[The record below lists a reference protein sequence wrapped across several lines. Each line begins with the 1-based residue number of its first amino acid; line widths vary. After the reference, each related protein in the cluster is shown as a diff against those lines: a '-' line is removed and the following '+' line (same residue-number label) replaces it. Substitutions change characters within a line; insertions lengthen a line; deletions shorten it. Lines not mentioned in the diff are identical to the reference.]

1 LHDPVHTKE
10 CGYLGLIFCSLDTAI
25 SVLGELRVVNLFGDL
40 GVVIRIENC

>member
-25 SVLGELRVVNLFGDL
+25 SVLGEVRVLKIGDL
-40 GVVIRIENC
+40 GVVIRTENC